1 MQQKQLYNPV
11 KILSFV
17 VLLAMGASIIYA
29 ISISLK
35 YWNGIGV

>member
-1 MQQKQLYNPV
+1 MQQKQLYNPL

-17 VLLAMGASIIYA
+17 VLISMAASIAYA
-29 ISISLK
+29 FTIAVK

>member
-1 MQQKQLYNPV
+1 MQEQQFYSPL

-17 VLLAMGASIIYA
+17 VLLAMASAIIYA
-29 ISISLK
+29 FIIAVK

>member
-1 MQQKQLYNPV
+1 MQQKQFYSPL

-17 VLLAMGASIIYA
+17 VILAMAGSIAYA
-29 ISISLK
+29 FTIAVK

>member
-1 MQQKQLYNPV
+1 MQQPPLYSPL

-17 VLLAMGASIIYA
+17 VILAMGAAIVYA
-29 ISISLK
+29 VGISVK

>member
-1 MQQKQLYNPV
+1 MQQKQFYSPL

-17 VLLAMGASIIYA
+17 VLLAMGAAILYAYSIA
-29 ISISLK
+29 LM

>member
-1 MQQKQLYNPV
+1 MQQKQFYSPL

-17 VLLAMGASIIYA
+17 VLLAMGAA
-29 ISISLK
+29 IAYSVAISLK